1 MYKRQGKGLL
11 WLGGVGGVLLID
23 PQQGTLIRS
32 LRHDPE
38 RPTQSLSNNFVHHLY
53 QAPGGLLWMATGAGL
68 NRFDPGDG
76 KLSTIFF
83 GDPARN
89 SINRIAPSRSGAL
102 WLASGGG
109 LIRYDPIGGKTQ
121 FYDLD
126 PMNRGGRS
134 FLVAMLSL
142 IHI

>member
-1 MYKRQGKGLL
+1 
-11 WLGGVGGVLLID
+11 
-23 PQQGTLIRS
+23 
-32 LRHDPE
+32 
-38 RPTQSLSNNFVHHLY
+38 
-53 QAPGGLLWMATGAGL
+53 MATGAGL

-134 FLVAMLSL
+134 FLVAMSVLEDRAGYLWVTGGREVMNGGVDVLDPVSGKFSNYRHDPLKRLSL